1 MEVSIVGFLA
11 GLELAG
17 LVWMKWRSIVCA
29 DHGSHVPE
37 LASIRFEVG
46 FASFYAIWR
55 TDEPLWFDA
64 MDVLRRLSALPNV
77 LALDYRFF
85 LIPYMYCLRSDCAQD
100 FYRKAG
106 AR

>member
-46 FASFYAIWR
+46 LHHFMRYGEQMNPSGLMPWTF
-55 TDEPLWFDA
+55 
-64 MDVLRRLSALPNV
+64 
-77 LALDYRFF
+77 
-85 LIPYMYCLRSDCAQD
+85 
-100 FYRKAG
+100 
-106 AR
+106 